1 MVFAGFLPFWVPKKS
16 VDVAPVA
23 SHWRMLIISVRLA
36 SSIVCVMG
44 MGRQED
50 RKDEVKLEME
60 KTE

>member
-1 MVFAGFLPFWVPKKS
+1 MMVFAGFLPFWVPKKS

-50 RKDEVKLEME
+50 RKGRG
-60 KTE
+60 